1 MQPPGGLQ
9 PPGYKGGPGRNDDD
23 DVEAHG
29 MQPPGGLQPP
39 GYKGGPGRNDDDDD
53 VEAHKLQ

>member
-1 MQPPGGLQ
+1 MSDDRNRLQGQDEPGAETE
-9 PPGYKGGPGRNDDD
+9 

-39 GYKGGPGRNDDDDD
+39 GRNDDEGDD
-53 VEAHKLQ
+53 VEAHGMQPPGRLQ

>member
-1 MQPPGGLQ
+1 MSDERGKIQEQ
-9 PPGYKGGPGRNDDD
+9 EGPELESE

>member
-1 MQPPGGLQ
+1 MSDERDRLWENEEPESESE
-9 PPGYKGGPGRNDDD
+9 

-39 GYKGGPGRNDDDDD
+39 GRNAEGDDDD
-53 VEAHKLQ
+53 VEAHGMQPPGKLQ